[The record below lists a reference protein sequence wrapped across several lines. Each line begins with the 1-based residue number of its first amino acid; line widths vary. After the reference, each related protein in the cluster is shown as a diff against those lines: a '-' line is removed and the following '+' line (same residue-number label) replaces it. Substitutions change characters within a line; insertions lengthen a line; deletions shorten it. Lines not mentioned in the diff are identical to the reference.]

1 MKNLKEILVPT
12 IALFVICLVA
22 TALLGGTNELTADKI
37 AQVAEQAAA
46 KARMSVCEGAVD
58 FQPTEVTVGDA
69 VYVCYTALDA
79 EGNTVGYA
87 ITTQDKSYGGTIEV
101 MTGFDAEGRITGVEI
116 LTISDTPGLGMNAK
130 SENFRNN
137 YLGKSGELTVSKTP
151 TAENEIQA
159 ITGATITSEA
169 VTRCVNAAT
178 AVLDAA
184 EGGAN

>member
-1 MKNLKEILVPT
+1 MKNIKEILVPAF
-12 IALFVICLVA
+12 ALFLICLVA

-37 AQVAEQAAA
+37 AQVAEEAAA

-58 FQPTEVTVGDA
+58 FQSAEITVGDS

-79 EGNTVGYA
+79 EGNSIGYA
-87 ITTQDKSYGGTIEV
+87 VTTQDKSYGGTIEV
-101 MTGFDAEGRITGVEI
+101 MTGFDTEGKITGVEI

-137 YLGKSGELTVSKTP
+137 YLGKTGELTVSKTP

-159 ITGATITSEA
+159 ITGATITSDA

-178 AVLDAA
+178 AVIEAA
-184 EGGAN
+184 KGGAN